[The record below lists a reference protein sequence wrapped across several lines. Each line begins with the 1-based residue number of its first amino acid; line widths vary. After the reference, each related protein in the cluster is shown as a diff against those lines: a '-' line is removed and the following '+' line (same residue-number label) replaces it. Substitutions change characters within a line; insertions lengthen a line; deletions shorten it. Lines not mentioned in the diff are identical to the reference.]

1 MSRFGAMFILDLS
14 LESNDPHVFTTSRAS
29 LNWGMHLTFLSS
41 SWVSEGGMME
51 LVCSPPARGAGVA
64 HCSNIK
70 SIHTHNTVVIIQR
83 QLVSIISAEFIATL
97 GLSPTFMIQKLRKH
111 SNTLVRYLILSIWS
125 WWAHSTLV
133 WWWGTS
139 FVSLVLI
146 ITTWQLTR
154 TQVTSSV

>member
-1 MSRFGAMFILDLS
+1 MFILDLS

-70 SIHTHNTVVIIQR
+70 SIHTQYCGHYSATISVNNICKVYNNTR
-83 QLVSIISAEFIATL
+83 IISDIHDPEAEE
-97 GLSPTFMIQKLRKH
+97 H

>member
-70 SIHTHNTVVIIQR
+70 SIHTQYCSHYSATISVNNICRVYNNTR
-83 QLVSIISAEFIATL
+83 IISDIHDPEAEE
-97 GLSPTFMIQKLRKH
+97 H